1 MCLESHAATIVGPM
15 TNLDLQALLGR
26 DDAPAKLAMK
36 VYTTKIRKASGIL
49 FRLNCPRSPLLAS
62 YSEVDRHPTTGTNY
76 ASCSRDSMLH
86 TAMYRASNRVVARV
100 IL

>member
-1 MCLESHAATIVGPM
+1 MI
-15 TNLDLQALLGR
+15 NLDLQALLGR

-36 VYTTKIRKASGIL
+36 VYTTKVCKASGIL
-49 FRLNCPRSPLLAS
+49 FRVNCRRSPLLAS
-62 YSEVDRHPTTGTNY
+62 YSEVARHPTAGTNY

-86 TAMYRASNRVVARV
+86 TATYRAINRAVVKV